1 MIQLRD
7 RRPWIIETATMTIIH
22 LGDRT
27 YAIPREPL
35 QCGNCLVM
43 SGVFVNW
50 HSDTVCVPCHD
61 LAEQLFIQRQ

>member
-1 MIQLRD
+1 MTLTET
-7 RRPWIIETATMTIIH
+7 PACTYIED
-22 LGDRT
+22 GDRT

-61 LAEQLFIQRQ
+61 QAEQLFIQRKERAA